1 MIINTAGEYTLQYT
15 ATDACGN
22 STTVERDLVVEA
34 PPTYRTVLY
43 TDGTFIINESSR
55 DEADN
60 IALHGAATNVYAAL
74 NPTSPIELSRYVW
87 STETNRPYYNVLSS
101 IIRIEIGSPIQP
113 EDMSYW
119 FEGCTNCTEIDLN
132 NLDTS
137 QTTRAVEMCDSCT
150 SLVTMDVSGFD
161 TSNMTDMNNMFW
173 HCSSLTELDVSG
185 FDTRK
190 VTDMHSMFNGCSLLE
205 VIDVSNFNTRLVTSM
220 NKMFADCS
228 SVKILDLSN
237 FDKTSLSNIGDMFK
251 NCSLLTTIYASSSF
265 DLTLNN
271 IRIFDNCTNLVGGA
285 GTTFNS
291 SNIFS
296 SYGRIDNPPDAP
308 GYFTAKS

>member
-1 MIINTAGEYTLQYT
+1 MIINEAGEYTLQYT

-22 STTVERDLVVEA
+22 TTTVERDLVVDA
-34 PPTYRTVLY
+34 PPRTVRY
-43 TDGTFIINESSR
+43 TDGTFIINELGT
-55 DEADN
+55 DQATN
-60 IALHGAATNVYAAL
+60 TALHGQPLDVYAPFDP
-74 NPTSPIELSRYVW
+74 NGDTDVKKYIFTSASE
-87 STETNRPYYNVLSS
+87 RPWNSAKAY
-101 IIRIEIGSPIQP
+101 IKRIEIGSPIQP
-113 EDMSYW
+113 EDISHW
-119 FEGCTNCTEIDLN
+119 FQECTDCTEIDLN

-137 QTTRAVEMCDSCT
+137 QTTRAVEMCDSCS

-190 VTDMHSMFNGCSLLE
+190 VTDMHSMFNGCSSLE
-205 VIDVSNFNTRLVTSM
+205 VIDVSNFNTSLVTSM
-220 NKMFADCS
+220 SKMFIDCG

-237 FDKTSLSNIGDMFK
+237 FDKTSLSNIGSMFN

-265 DLTLNN
+265 DLTTLNN
-271 IRIFDNCTNLVGGA
+271 ITIFDNCTNLVGGA

-291 SNIFS
+291 SNKFS